1 VAERRREPFRV
12 TASEEGGGLR
22 LRFFG
27 EYDYAVAGEASK
39 ALAQACDRGG
49 RVEIDLAGVTFLD
62 SSGLRTL
69 VTARRA
75 ADRDGCSLVLVDV
88 SERARQVLEIT
99 GTLDWLSS

>member
-1 VAERRREPFRV
+1 VPENRTEPFGV
-12 TASEEGGGLR
+12 AVSEDGGSLR

-27 EYDYAVAGEASK
+27 EYDYAAAEQASE
-39 ALAQACDRGG
+39 ALARACDRGG
-49 RVEIDLAGVTFLD
+49 RIEVDLSGVSFLD

-75 ADRDGCSLVLVDV
+75 ADRDGCSLVVVDV
-88 SERARQVLEIT
+88 SERARQVLDIT